1 MCNTADKLKNLLF
14 WRQYFKIEATM
25 NINMYN
31 VEYATIQLGLHS
43 RDQFPKSKESPLKI
57 GIRMIQNE
65 LGQTITK
72 TQIRS
77 FIKCNGLV
85 NKNLRIPYTSVIIFK
100 ALTKL
105 VDERPEVK
113 KACQAQCMHCV
124 NAQFCDL
131 CRERMMH
138 DFCTFIDNNYDH
150 LPPRA
155 KTEVYDE
162 LMSKNNRCV

>member
-14 WRQYFKIEATM
+14 WKQYFRIDATM
-25 NINMYN
+25 HISMYN
-31 VEYATIQLGLHS
+31 VEYAATQLGIHC
-43 RDQFPKSKESPLKI
+43 REQFPNSEESPLKL
-57 GIRMIQNE
+57 GIKMIQKE
-65 LGQTITK
+65 LGYAITK
-72 TQIRS
+72 TQIKT
-77 FIKCNGLV
+77 FIKCKAKGEQF
-85 NKNLRIPYTSVIIFK
+85 RIPYNSVIIFK
-100 ALTKL
+100 ALAKL

-124 NAQFCDL
+124 NAQSCDL

>member
-1 MCNTADKLKNLLF
+1 MCNTADKLQNLLF
-14 WRQYFKIEATM
+14 WENYFRIKATMHINMSNVRYATDQLGIHCKGQFPNSRESSFKIG
-25 NINMYN
+25 
-31 VEYATIQLGLHS
+31 V
-43 RDQFPKSKESPLKI
+43 K
-57 GIRMIQNE
+57 MIQKE

-72 TQIRS
+72 KQIKT
-77 FIKCNGLV
+77 FIKCNAKG
-85 NKNLRIPYTSVIIFK
+85 NKFRIPYNSVIIFK

-124 NAQFCDL
+124 NAQSCDL

-150 LPPRA
+150 LPPRV

>member
-1 MCNTADKLKNLLF
+1 MCNTVDKLKNLLF

-65 LGQTITK
+65 LGQTVTK

-77 FIKCNGLV
+77 FIKCNALV
-85 NKNLRIPYTSVIIFK
+85 NKNLRIPYNSVIIFK

-113 KACQAQCMHCV
+113 KACKAQCQNCV
-124 NAQFCDL
+124 NTQSCDL

-138 DFCTFIDNNYDH
+138 DFCAFMYVSYGY
-150 LPPRA
+150 LPTRA
-155 KTEVYDE
+155 QTEVYDE
-162 LMSKNNRCV
+162 LMQINHRCV